1 MTDQQWPLSNDY
13 QKITFLYIKAVFA
26 LSHRRISLFSWDSVV
41 NIIDVPIILKH
52 RAVWRLW
59 TNDGTALTLVVMNL
73 SAAIRG
79 GGDPGEPPVICTT
92 TFTNPPYPKTRSFNK
107 KLLTPLPGG
116 GGGKK
121 CALPSQKVQYFKR
134 VLFVIIN
141 FLFVIIIHIR
151 VN

>member
-13 QKITFLYIKAVFA
+13 QKITFLYIKAVLA
-26 LSHRRISLFSWDSVV
+26 LSHRWISLFSWDSVV

-73 SAAIRG
+73 SAAIPR
-79 GGDPGEPPVICTT
+79 PPPVICTT

-107 KLLTPLPGG
+107 KLLTPLPGLG
-116 GGGKK
+116 EGEK

-134 VLFVIIN
+134 VPFVIIN
-141 FLFVIIIHIR
+141 FLLVIIIHIR